1 MKKLVTALIT
11 LLILLSI
18 NFFASKVF
26 NISFLELSFFTG
38 LICSC
43 IIAFFTSKGGVTTA
57 MHDFQAKVEYRT
69 NFQPEDNEFFKL
81 YFSTPLLISLL
92 YTISSAMISITIY
105 WKYF

>member
-1 MKKLVTALIT
+1 MKKLVTVLIT

-43 IIAFFTSKGGVTTA
+43 IITFFTTKGGITTV
-57 MHDFQAKVEYRT
+57 MHDFKTKVEYRT

-92 YTISSAMISITIY
+92 YTIISAIIIIVIY
-105 WKYF
+105 WKCL